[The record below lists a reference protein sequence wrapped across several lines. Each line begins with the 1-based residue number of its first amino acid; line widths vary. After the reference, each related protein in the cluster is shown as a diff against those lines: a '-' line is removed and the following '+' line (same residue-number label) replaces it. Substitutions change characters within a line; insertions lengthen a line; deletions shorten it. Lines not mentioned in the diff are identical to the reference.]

1 MNKISYKAPLY
12 EQIEHLLYEK
22 IRTQEYLPGQKI
34 PSEREL
40 AEHYKISRTTTK
52 RAVNLLVE
60 QGLLVRKLGKGTFVV
75 SGLDQRFNISF
86 ESSGSMTDSLSS
98 SGISIS
104 NKQIRFFTNIDSRFL
119 RQKLALNENEP
130 VYGVQRLKLHSGIPF
145 ALENSYVP
153 GKYFPNFYQINFNN
167 IGLYDYMNSMGHNLK
182 DYQTYQQ
189 LETLMT
195 EEAKLLQISTNTFV
209 FKSCYSS
216 IDQDQN
222 IIEYTESYVKAKE
235 GKIHYHLRL
244 SE

>member
-1 MNKISYKAPLY
+1 
-12 EQIEHLLYEK
+12 
-22 IRTQEYLPGQKI
+22 
-34 PSEREL
+34 
-40 AEHYKISRTTTK
+40 
-52 RAVNLLVE
+52 
-60 QGLLVRKLGKGTFVV
+60 
-75 SGLDQRFNISF
+75 
-86 ESSGSMTDSLSS
+86 
-98 SGISIS
+98 
-104 NKQIRFFTNIDSRFL
+104 
-119 RQKLALNENEP
+119 
-130 VYGVQRLKLHSGIPF
+130 
-145 ALENSYVP
+145 
-153 GKYFPNFYQINFNN
+153 
-167 IGLYDYMNSMGHNLK
+167 MNSMGHNLK